1 MTATEFDVHPSPTDL
16 AATMLDGVDDLATE
30 LVRRILGA
38 EHAYLESTLL
48 TTEQLYEA
56 SRSNLASMLGK
67 LSGRAPMRLESAR
80 DAGRLKAEQGVP
92 LAALLHAFRLGG
104 RLVWDE
110 LMERSD
116 GRASHALLDMA
127 AQVWALV
134 DVYSDEA
141 AEAYRESAD
150 MRARESAEARG
161 RLIRVLFADHGA
173 NPTAA
178 ADALRTF
185 RIPDHGY
192 FAVVS
197 QEPLTAATGIDG
209 LISRL
214 RTAGAESVWDAEVD
228 GSVGLICAATESDI
242 DCALIT
248 LSELCPG
255 RVGVSSVFR
264 SPSGIGDAVG
274 QARLAR
280 SCTPNAASP
289 SAPVR
294 YDSVPVPLLLVRDP
308 SSGRIAS
315 RQILGDLLA
324 LPRAERQSLLDTL
337 DAWFS
342 CGGSTRDAAESLHY
356 HRNTVLYRLRR
367 IAELTGRD
375 FRDPI
380 QAAELYVGLRAY
392 QLLT

>member
-1 MTATEFDVHPSPTDL
+1 MTATEFELHPSPTDL
-16 AATMLDGVDDLATE
+16 AAAMLDEVDDLATE

-48 TTEQLYEA
+48 TPEQLHEA

-67 LSGRAPMRLESAR
+67 LSGRAPIRLESAQA
-80 DAGRLKAEQGVP
+80 AGRLKAEQGVP

-110 LMERSD
+110 LMVRSD

-150 MRARESAEARG
+150 VRARESAEARG
-161 RLIRVLFADHGA
+161 RLIRVLFADHAA

-178 ADALRTF
+178 ADALRAF

-197 QEPLTAATGIDG
+197 QEPLATAASIDG
-209 LISRL
+209 LIARL
-214 RTAGAESVWDAEVD
+214 RADGTESVWDAEVD
-228 GSVGLICAATESDI
+228 GSVGLICAATESELDS
-242 DCALIT
+242 ALDT

-255 RVGVSSVFR
+255 RVGVSSIFR

-280 SCTPNAASP
+280 QCSSLDSSP
-289 SAPVR
+289 SMPVR

-308 SSGRIAS
+308 QSGRIAS
-315 RQILGDLLA
+315 RQILGDLLT
-324 LPRAERQSLLDTL
+324 LPRPERQSLLATL

-342 CGGSTRDAAESLHY
+342 CGGSTKAAAESLHY

-367 IAELTGRD
+367 IAELSGRD
-375 FRDPI
+375 FRDPV
-380 QAAELYVGLRAY
+380 QVAELYVGLRAH